1 MVDTTQRLLGI
12 GVRHFGKDEL
22 ARRLKTAPGLL
33 DAWMSGDQPMPDRK
47 VLSLVDLIDELG
59 ALGDQADQ

>member
-12 GVRHFGKDEL
+12 GVRRFGRDEL
-22 ARRLKTAPGLL
+22 ARRLKAAPRLL
-33 DAWMSGDQPMPDRK
+33 DAWMTGNAAMPDRK

-59 ALGDQADQ
+59 ALGDQAEE